1 MIRIIWKDI
10 RTIEEIPLIKPDCI
24 EQKRWESIQD
34 LRAEADKKRSL
45 ASGYLLDYMCRD
57 LQVAN
62 PVYGYTKR
70 GKPVL
75 KDTECSFNIS
85 HSGDYVVLAYQPQG
99 EELGVDIQKIRPM
112 REGMERRLLHEKEK
126 MFLPEGEEV
135 RLRYQNRLW
144 NVKESFVKMTGEG
157 LLRDLRTIRVD
168 FENDTAISDEG
179 KKAYF
184 TVWNWKDDYYLSI
197 CGTNDKEIEMKE
209 I

>member
-10 RTIEEIPLIKPDCI
+10 RTIEAIPLIKPDCI
-24 EQKRWESIQD
+24 EQKRWESMQN

-85 HSGDYVVLAYQPQG
+85 HSGDYAVLAYQSKG
-99 EELGVDIQKIRPM
+99 EELGADIQKIRPM
-112 REGMERRLLHEKEK
+112 RDGMERRLLHDKEK
-126 MFLPEGEEV
+126 TFLPEGEEG
-135 RLRYQNRLW
+135 RLHYLNRLW
-144 NVKESFVKMTGEG
+144 AVKESFVKMTGEG
-157 LLRDLRTIRVD
+157 LLRDFRTICVD
-168 FENDTAISDEG
+168 FENGIAVSDEG
-179 KKAYF
+179 KSAYF
-184 TVWNWKDDYYLSI
+184 TVWDWKDDYYFSV
-197 CGTNDKEIEMKE
+197 CGTYDNEIEIKEI
-209 I
+209 